1 MSINKTVYRPDFST
15 WQNWITLITPD
26 IPESL
31 TIIHVWSK
39 SCPACHENM
48 PHVQKLKK
56 EYAEKGLQVI
66 GVHRPMRELDMDVD
80 EVRKVAAEL
89 GVTEPCALDNDH
101 KIGDA
106 LGVDAWPTYFLFD
119 ETGKLRRRAKGN
131 FGVRMIEQALIR
143 MYGEDEKDEKEEE

>member
-1 MSINKTVYRPDFST
+1 MPINKTIYCPDFST
-15 WQNWITLITPD
+15 WQNWLVPITS
-26 IPESL
+26 EGKENL
-31 TIIHVWSK
+31 TIIHIWSK

-48 PHVQKLKK
+48 PHIKK
-56 EYAEKGLQVI
+56 IKEEYAKHGLQVI
-66 GVHRPMRELDMDVD
+66 GVHRPMHKPDMDVE
-80 EVRKVAAEL
+80 EVRKVAVEL

-119 ETGKLRRRAKGN
+119 ETGKLRRHAKGN

-143 MYGEDEKDEKEEE
+143 MYGEDEKVEG